1 MQIGL
6 AEAAKLTGK
15 DPTTIT
21 QAVDSGKLLASQD
34 AAGSRVFNI
43 TELER
48 VYGPLVP
55 GEQAAHSGVVVETG
69 ATSMNAILERIE
81 ELHEKDVSFLRERI
95 RMLEHQLENLRDDR
109 DKWQA
114 QAGQITPLITDQSYS
129 AEKQRREQHQA
140 AEAAATKAPLAGAS
154 ARQSPSIINKFKAV
168 LKQPFFK
175 KKS

>member
-34 AAGSRVFNI
+34 AAGSCVFNI
-43 TELER
+43 NELER

-55 GEQAAHSGVVVETG
+55 GEQAAHSGVVETG

-81 ELHEKDVSFLRERI
+81 ELHEKDISFLRERI
-95 RMLEHQLENLRDDR
+95 RMLERQLENLRDDR

-140 AEAAATKAPLAGAS
+140 AEAAATKTPLAGAS
-154 ARQSPSIINKFKAV
+154 ARQSSSIINKFKAV

-175 KKS
+175 KK